1 MCADALL
8 VQLFNTYGDSLTDSQ
23 LLATYGFVP
32 ADDDV
37 LGPNPS
43 RAVGV
48 SRDDIVEAVVA
59 MLEEN
64 QDDGDSSSDD
74 DAPAAKRAR
83 TANVE
88 VGGEAAGTTDVR
100 GAVLERVAAL
110 EAAGRAPPVFV
121 LRAPSYSSSEAAV
134 AAFAPIELVTFATA
148 LCMPR
153 EAYDEYA
160 APPSAFAALSA
171 EDFMT
176 REVADAVIHAL
187 RVRVEAM
194 APLLTMETPPRGVRV
209 AVLDSAR
216 RLCVN
221 EAALLKEVLRAAVQW
236 VIVHGDDTDDEEDAS
251 EGYYSDGDDDV

>member
-1 MCADALL
+1 M
-8 VQLFNTYGDSLTDSQ
+8 
-23 LLATYGFVP
+23 P

-88 VGGEAAGTTDVR
+88 VGGEAAGTADVR
-100 GAVLERVAAL
+100 GAELGRLELDAPVGDFDDHVRRHSLERVAAL

-216 RLCVN
+216 RLCAN